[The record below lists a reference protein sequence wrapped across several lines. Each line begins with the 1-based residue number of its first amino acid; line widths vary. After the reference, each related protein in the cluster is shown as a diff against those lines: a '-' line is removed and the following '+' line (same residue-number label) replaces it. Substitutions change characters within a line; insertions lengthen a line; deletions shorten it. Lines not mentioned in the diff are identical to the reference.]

1 MSGPGVARAILLFH
15 TISARPSKQPRK
27 VGSTPGVYS
36 FGLIFV
42 SARTNKDIII
52 IMPLRR
58 APPPGG
64 HSRRSPGDRRVVR
77 SKNWGRAG
85 NREGKN

>member
-1 MSGPGVARAILLFH
+1 
-15 TISARPSKQPRK
+15 

-58 APPPGG
+58 VPPPGG

-77 SKNWGRAG
+77 SKNEGQGTGKEKIECFKG
-85 NREGKN
+85 NVISSS